1 MSSTPALRLMVTNS
15 THALLDELLIRY
27 RAATGRVVVLAVD
40 TAKVT
45 RQRIE
50 AGEVADAV
58 ILGESMLAE
67 LVASGRVV
75 EGSLQPFARARVGV
89 AVRRGSP
96 RPAIGSVAELR
107 ETLVCA
113 RSIAHTVEGASGRYI
128 PTLLRRLGIAE
139 ALRGRVV
146 TRPGGPIG
154 PVVVA
159 GEADLA
165 LQQVP
170 ELLAVEGLD
179 FVGLL
184 PDEVQCVFDTSCAI
198 LSTSQRLHDARLL
211 FDFLVQPAHGA
222 CFVAR
227 GLELRR

>member
-1 MSSTPALRLMVTNS
+1 MATNS
-15 THALLDELLIRY
+15 THALLVELLARY
-27 RAATGRVVVLAVD
+27 ESATGRVVSLAVD
-40 TAKVT
+40 TAKGT

-50 AGEVADAV
+50 AGVVADGVVLSEA
-58 ILGESMLAE
+58 MLTE
-67 LVASGRVV
+67 LTAIGRVV
-75 EGSLQPFARARVGV
+75 HGSLRPFARARVGV

-107 ETLVCA
+107 ETLACA
-113 RSIAHTVEGASGRYI
+113 RAIAHTEEGASGRYI

-139 ALRGRVV
+139 SLRGRIV

-154 PVVVA
+154 PVVLA

-184 PDEVQCVFDTSCAI
+184 PEDVQCTFDTSSAI
-198 LSTSQRLHDARLL
+198 MAASHRASEVHSL
-211 FDFLVQPAHGA
+211 FDFLMRPAHRDRFA
-222 CFVAR
+222 AR
-227 GLELRR
+227 GLELRTETASAVQ

>member
-1 MSSTPALRLMVTNS
+1 MTPTPPLRLMSTNS
-15 THALLDELLIRY
+15 THALLKELLARHE
-27 RAATGRVVVLAVD
+27 AATGRVVVLAVD
-40 TAKVT
+40 TAKGT

-58 ILGESMLAE
+58 VLSEAMLAE
-67 LVASGRVV
+67 LAAAGRVF
-75 EGSLQPFARARVGV
+75 EGSLRPFARARVGV
-89 AVRRGSP
+89 AVRRGAP

-107 ETLVCA
+107 QTLVSSRA
-113 RSIAHTVEGASGRYI
+113 IAHTEEGASGRYI

-139 ALRGRVV
+139 SLRGRVV

-184 PDEVQCVFDTSCAI
+184 PEEVQCVFDTSCGI
-198 LSTSQRLHDARLL
+198 LSTSQRLHDARML
-211 FDFLVQPAHGA
+211 FDFLVQPAHGTR
-222 CFVAR
+222 FVAR